1 MQDLLTPS
9 FVNSNVKPSTDNTHS
24 IQVEMIAPENP
35 SRRALLKAGLFGMG
49 GLVLG
54 FGLPP
59 AQKAYAQSPQAKTN
73 SQKNK
78 ETYPIKAWLQLSEN
92 GKVTLVI
99 PVSEMGQGSQSAL
112 AMIFADELGADY
124 HAIEVKAPLNSS
136 IYNNPAFNLQLTG
149 GSTAVRAWW
158 QPLSTVAAT
167 LRELLVQA
175 AAQQWQIKPDEC
187 TVIDNRVIHRNQ
199 TDSFTFQELI
209 EPAKNLSI
217 PKQPKLKSPS
227 EYRYIGKPM
236 PRLDTRGKTNGT
248 TIFGMDVQLPEMLI
262 ATVAQSPVFGGEVD
276 QYNEKAALS
285 VAGVQAVVKIPNGIA
300 VVADSYWQAKKGL
313 DKLQPTFK
321 GGETQ
326 GLDTQKIEQRLHNGL
341 NKTGEVLKTSQPV
354 TKFAKEV
361 KSTYAAPY
369 LAHTTMEPMNATAH
383 VTDTKCEVWAPTQ
396 NQAQSAQVA
405 ADISLLQPDQ
415 VTIHTTYL
423 GGGFGRRAFVDYVAQ
438 AVTISAELHKP
449 VKVIWSRE
457 EDIQHDFYRP
467 AAVSGF
473 EIKTDTEGYP
483 LEWRS
488 KVVTDSPM
496 AEFTNGSD
504 TMIDNAM
511 SEGLADQDYV
521 LPNLSLSVVRE
532 DMKIPIGFWR
542 SVGHSYSGF
551 FMEGIMNELALKA
564 QKDPFDYRRKLLK
577 SNARSLGVL
586 NQLET
591 LSNWHTQPRD
601 GIGRGVAVVHSFGSY
616 AGQVVE
622 ARIENNRIVVDK
634 VYCVIDCG
642 KVVNPETVKRQ
653 ISSAVAYGLT
663 AALKGKIHFENGRVL
678 EKNFDSYPMLNM
690 KEMPEVIVE
699 IVDSHHAPGGYG
711 EPGVPPLAPALTA
724 AITQLTGKIYRDL
737 PIKL

>member
-1 MQDLLTPS
+1 MQDLMTAN
-9 FVNSNVKPSTDNTHS
+9 FVNDDIESATDNGHS
-24 IQVEMIAPENP
+24 VQVEIIAPENP

-54 FGLPP
+54 FGLPN
-59 AQKAYAQSPQAKTN
+59 AQKAYAQAPQTN
-73 SQKNK
+73 SEHNS
-78 ETYPIKAWLQLSEN
+78 ESYPVNAWLQLSEN

-124 HAIEVKAPLNSS
+124 HDIDVKTPINDS
-136 IYNNPAFNLQLTG
+136 IYNNPAFNMQLTG

-167 LRELLVQA
+167 LRELLAQA
-175 AAQQWQIKPDEC
+175 AAQQWQIKSAEC
-187 TVIDNRVIHRNQ
+187 TVMGNRVIHANQ
-199 TDSFTFQELI
+199 TDSFAFQDLI
-209 EPAKNLSI
+209 ASAKNLPV

-227 EYRYIGKPM
+227 QYRYIGKPM
-236 PRLDTRGKTNGT
+236 PRLDTPAKTNGT
-248 TIFGMDVQLPEMLI
+248 AIFGMDVQLPGMLT

-285 VAGVQAVVKIPNGIA
+285 VAGVQAIVKIPNGIA

-326 GLDTQKIEQRLHNGL
+326 GLNTQKIEQRLNDGL
-341 NKTGEVLKTSQPV
+341 NKTGEVVKTAQPV
-354 TKFAKEV
+354 TSFAKEV
-361 KSTYAAPY
+361 NATYAAPY

-383 VTDTKCEVWAPTQ
+383 VTDSKCEVWAPTQ
-396 NQAQSAQVA
+396 NQAQAAQVA
-405 ADISLLQPDQ
+405 ANISLLQPDQ

-423 GGGFGRRAFVDYVAQ
+423 GGGFGRRAYLDYIAQ
-438 AVTISAELHKP
+438 AVTISTELQKP

-467 AAVSGF
+467 AAMCQFKV
-473 EIKTDTEGYP
+473 KTDSNGLP
-483 LEWRS
+483 LEWNT
-488 KVVTDSPM
+488 KVVSDSVM
-496 AEFTNGSD
+496 AEFTNGSN

-511 SEGLADQDYV
+511 SEGLADQEYR
-521 LPNLSLSVVRE
+521 LNNLGLSVVRE
-532 DMKIPIGFWR
+532 DLKVPIGFWR

-551 FMEGIMNELALKA
+551 FMEGMINELAFNA
-564 QKDPFDYRRKLLK
+564 QLDPFDYRRKLLK

-591 LSNWHTQPRD
+591 LSNWNTQPKN

-653 ISSAVAYGLT
+653 MSSAVAYGLS
-663 AALKGKIHFENGRVL
+663 AALKGKIHFENGRVV
-678 EKNFDSYPMLNM
+678 EQNFDSYPMLSM
-690 KEMPEVIVE
+690 REMPEVIVE
-699 IVDSHHAPGGYG
+699 ILNSDQAPGGYG